1 MAIRGGLAAQDEAPR
16 NEEVNRDLA
25 DRGPACKTKAMDVLL
40 HPAEVRVLGSLLEK
54 EITTPEYYPLS
65 LNALVNAC
73 NQKSNR
79 DPVVNFDPPTVEQA
93 LQSLREKGLLLTITA
108 AGSRVP
114 KYGHRL
120 SEKLN
125 LGRREV
131 AILCEL
137 MLRGPQTLGE
147 LRNRAERM
155 HPFDDLAEVESVI
168 EHLPELITKLPRRP
182 GEKEAR
188 YAHLV
193 SGTPAAPENE
203 PAAPAPT
210 RPDRIGALE
219 AEVAQLRTELEELK
233 RQFAQF
239 QKQFE

>member
-1 MAIRGGLAAQDEAPR
+1 MPERRCAS
-16 NEEVNRDLA
+16 
-25 DRGPACKTKAMDVLL
+25 CKTEAMDLSL
-40 HPAEVRVLGSLLEK
+40 DPAEVRVLGSLLEK

-65 LNALVNAC
+65 LNALLNAC

-79 DPVVNFDPPTVEQA
+79 DPMVHFDEATVERV
-93 LQSLREKGLLLTITA
+93 LYGLRDKGLLLNITG

-125 LGRREV
+125 LGRREL

-137 MLRGPQTLGE
+137 MVRGPQTLGE
-147 LRNRAERM
+147 LRTRAERM
-155 HPFDDLAEVESVI
+155 HHFDDIAEVESVLDR
-168 EHLPELITKLPRRP
+168 LPELITRLPRRP

-188 YAHLV
+188 FAHLL
-193 SGTPAAPENE
+193 SGPPEAGAPEAE
-203 PAAPAPT
+203 AAYAVLPS
-210 RPDRIGALE
+210 RSDRLAELE
-219 AEVAQLRTELEELK
+219 TEVAQLRREFEDLK
-233 RQFAQF
+233 QQFAGF

>member
-1 MAIRGGLAAQDEAPR
+1 
-16 NEEVNRDLA
+16 
-25 DRGPACKTKAMDVLL
+25 MDVTLD
-40 HPAEVRVLGSLLEK
+40 ADEVRVLGSLLEK

-79 DPVVNFDPPTVEQA
+79 DPVVHFDEDTVES
-93 LQSLREKGLLLTITA
+93 SLETLRKKGLSLNITG

-125 LGRREV
+125 LGRREL

-147 LRNRAERM
+147 LRTRAERM
-155 HPFDDLAEVESVI
+155 HRFDDTAEVESI
-168 EHLPELITKLPRRP
+168 LDRMPELFTKLPRRP

-188 YAHLV
+188 YMHLL
-193 SGTPAAPENE
+193 SGMPAAVAATGDVPD
-203 PAAPAPT
+203 AAPLHRA
-210 RPDRIGALE
+210 DRLAALE
-219 AEVAQLRTELEELK
+219 ADVAQLRGELEDLRQQFAGFR
-233 RQFAQF
+233 RQF
-239 QKQFE
+239 E

>member
-1 MAIRGGLAAQDEAPR
+1 M
-16 NEEVNRDLA
+16 
-25 DRGPACKTKAMDVLL
+25 
-40 HPAEVRVLGSLLEK
+40 LGSLLEK

-65 LNALVNAC
+65 LNALLNAC

-79 DPVVNFDPPTVEQA
+79 DPVVHFDEATVERVLYA
-93 LQSLREKGLLLTITA
+93 LRDKGLLLNITG

-125 LGRREV
+125 LGRREL

-137 MLRGPQTLGE
+137 MVRGPQTLGE
-147 LRNRAERM
+147 LRTRAERM
-155 HPFDDLAEVESVI
+155 HQFDDLAEIESV
-168 EHLPELITKLPRRP
+168 LDRMPELVTRLFRRP

-188 YAHLV
+188 FAHLL
-193 SGTPAAPENE
+193 SGPPEV
-203 PAAPAPT
+203 T
-210 RPDRIGALE
+210 GALAE
-219 AEVAQLRTELEELK
+219 QTAYSVPPPRSDRLTELESEVAQLRRELEDLK
-233 RQFAQF
+233 QQFAGF